1 MDRRTLT
8 GEIQDRLPRPHVPG
22 LASVPRSQPALN
34 EVRALSHS
42 VTIHGETLTR
52 APPLILHASPFPG
65 PDASGLGKRH
75 SRPPHPPDRLE
86 GWTLSP
92 GQEGAAGVWGGR
104 QLRPWSQPVS
114 SSPPPPLPRTP
125 GPGSLRNGI
134 PPAVP
139 PHLAGEGEGS
149 RPRQAWGEIPRPLPL
164 GPTPPS
170 PLISQQRPP
179 AAPRAWGEASAGAWE
194 SGAGRVGRG
203 RRWGAQNPSRPDVLP
218 LSPASQPLT
227 RPHLAAQLGRTYL
240 RAVSI
245 HTPSVSP
252 GTGGSREDSRKP
264 RVLVLVLVGPLK
276 TSAWKSVPQAEGLP
290 KWY

>member
-52 APPLILHASPFPG
+52 APPLDLHASPFPG

-92 GQEGAAGVWGGR
+92 GQAGAAGVWGGR
-104 QLRPWSQPVS
+104 QLRPWSQPVP

-125 GPGSLRNGI
+125 GPGSQRNGI

-194 SGAGRVGRG
+194 SAAGREGRG
-203 RRWGAQNPSRPDVLP
+203 RRWGGPEPQSPRCLAPQSSLP
-218 LSPASQPLT
+218 TPHQTPPCCPAWKDLSPRCQYA
-227 RPHLAAQLGRTYL
+227 H
-240 RAVSI
+240 
-245 HTPSVSP
+245 SP
-252 GTGGSREDSRKP
+252 CLSWKTGGSREDSRKP
-264 RVLVLVLVGPLK
+264 RVLVVVGPLK
-276 TSAWKSVPQAEGLP
+276 TSAWKSVPQAGGLP